1 MDRLCQKKRLK
12 HYQAWIPIKENPS
25 DLRTGVKVERLTKFW
40 YEGPSWLGKEEDW
53 PTTEGIYNLSARA
66 NIINSFRNQGYTNGN
81 IQN

>member
-53 PTTEGIYNLSARA
+53 PT
-66 NIINSFRNQGYTNGN
+66 
-81 IQN
+81 